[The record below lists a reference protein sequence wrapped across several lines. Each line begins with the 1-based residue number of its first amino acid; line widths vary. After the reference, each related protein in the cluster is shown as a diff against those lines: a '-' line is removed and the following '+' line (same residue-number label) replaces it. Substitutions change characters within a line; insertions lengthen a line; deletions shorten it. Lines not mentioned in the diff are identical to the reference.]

1 VVKNAAEIFPQL
13 CVSAGVWYGSGY
25 IFIMN
30 WQRSFNGNVAAVC
43 DRRGRH
49 SQSAATIR
57 CHGVL
62 VLCLLVLGALC
73 IVSARAD
80 VAPNPYTPIV
90 TRNVF
95 GLVPIPTNAPVDT
108 TPEAPPPKITP
119 NGIMTLFGKL
129 QVLFKVAGVA
139 HPGQPPKDESYVLSE
154 GDRQDDIE
162 VQAIDEKAAMITFNN
177 HGVVQ
182 KLALVEG
189 TASAGS
195 AAPAAS
201 NFPRPG
207 LPAPGMAPG
216 AGGNTPVGFG
226 GRFGRTRTLPGNT
239 PSADGAPGLGGGA
252 SSPAPAADSAS
263 QQQITPE
270 AAVIMM
276 EAQRAQ
282 WKQQGN
288 PAMAILPPTQITSQV
303 NGDGGGEGAPGGGPP
318 VPGD

>member
-1 VVKNAAEIFPQL
+1 
-13 CVSAGVWYGSGY
+13 
-25 IFIMN
+25 MN

-57 CHGVL
+57 CHGVSA
-62 VLCLLVLGALC
+62 LCLLVLGALC
-73 IVSARAD
+73 AVSARAD

-95 GLVPIPTNAPVDT
+95 GLVPIPTNVPVDT

-129 QVLFKVAGVA
+129 QVLFKVAGVT

-162 VQAIDEKAAMITFNN
+162 VQTIDEKAAMITFNN

-189 TASAGS
+189 KASAGD
-195 AAPAAS
+195 APAAGP

-207 LPAPGMAPG
+207 LPPPSMAPG

-226 GRFGRTRTLPGNT
+226 GRFGRMRTLPSASSPDTSNPSPTDSSSNSRIYNPGATTVPTEQQLSPEQQVLMIEAQRLKYQQEGNPMANLLPPTSMT
-239 PSADGAPGLGGGA
+239 PQVNGNGGGGA
-252 SSPAPAADSAS
+252 PAPETSA
-263 QQQITPE
+263 
-270 AAVIMM
+270 
-276 EAQRAQ
+276 
-282 WKQQGN
+282 
-288 PAMAILPPTQITSQV
+288 
-303 NGDGGGEGAPGGGPP
+303 P
-318 VPGD
+318 VPGE

>member
-1 VVKNAAEIFPQL
+1 MVKNVAEIFPQL
-13 CVSAGVWYGSGY
+13 CAGAGVCFGIGY
-25 IFIMN
+25 IFTMN
-30 WQRSFNGNVAAVC
+30 WQRSFILG
-43 DRRGRH
+43 
-49 SQSAATIR
+49 
-57 CHGVL
+57 
-62 VLCLLVLGALC
+62 LLVAGALC

-80 VAPNPYTPIV
+80 VAQNPYTPIV

-182 KLALVEG
+182 KLALVAG

-207 LPAPGMAPG
+207 LPAPGMTPG

-226 GRFGRTRTLPGNT
+226 GRFGRTRTLPGASS
-239 PSADGAPGLGGGA
+239 PDASGAPGFGGDTA
-252 SSPAPAADSAS
+252 TPTDSSI
-263 QQQITPE
+263 QRQILTPE
-270 AAVIMM
+270 QQVIMI
-276 EAQRAQ
+276 EAQR
-282 WKQQGN
+282 QQYQQTAN
-288 PAMAILPPTQITSQV
+288 PMAGLLPPTVLTPKP
-303 NGDGGGEGAPGGGPP
+303 GDQGGGGSPPELPSMPGE
-318 VPGD
+318 